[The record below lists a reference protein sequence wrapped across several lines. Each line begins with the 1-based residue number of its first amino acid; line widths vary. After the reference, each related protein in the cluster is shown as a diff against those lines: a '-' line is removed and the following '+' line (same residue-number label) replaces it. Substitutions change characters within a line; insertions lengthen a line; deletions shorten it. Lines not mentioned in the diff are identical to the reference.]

1 MNAKGVI
8 RYPSRMNT
16 SPARN
21 ILGGP
26 LLPCSFAPLTGFF
39 RDGCCKTD
47 EQDHGRHLVC
57 AQVTAEFLAFSRGR
71 GNDLSTP
78 RAEYLFPGL
87 KPGDFW
93 CLCALRWSEALE
105 AGIAPPVKLAATHAA
120 VTRYVSR
127 SALLRH
133 ALDAPAGDTAP

>member
-1 MNAKGVI
+1 
-8 RYPSRMNT
+8 MNT
-16 SPARN
+16 APALN
-21 ILGGP
+21 ILGTQ

-47 EQDHGRHLVC
+47 EHDHGRHLVC
-57 AQVTAEFLAFSRGR
+57 AEMTAAFLAFSKGR

-87 KPGDFW
+87 QPGDFW

-105 AGIAPPVKLAATHAA
+105 AGIAPRVKLAATHAA
-120 VTRYVSR
+120 VTRYVSK

-133 ALDAPAGDTAP
+133 AIDAPTEEGAP

>member
-1 MNAKGVI
+1 METPLALNV
-8 RYPSRMNT
+8 
-16 SPARN
+16 
-21 ILGGP
+21 LGTP
-26 LLPCSFAPLTGFF
+26 LIPCSFAPLTGYF

-47 EQDHGRHLVC
+47 ESDHGRHLVC
-57 AQVTAEFLAFSRGR
+57 ARMTAEFLAFSKGR

-120 VTRYVSR
+120 VTCYVSKA
-127 SALLRH
+127 ALLRL
-133 ALDAPAGDTAP
+133 ALDAPPPDNPSPEP